1 MEYLAY
7 NYGEQDT
14 FQGIA
19 NAFGITVSELMRI
32 NNIHYPYP
40 EKPSDM
46 YNPSEQIKVPDTIT
60 GIITVEDKK
69 KPLENEV
76 MQSKGRPVPRD
87 MYMGGYSGVGA
98 ASQYKC
104 YLEIFGLTPSIVYF
118 PCFPES
124 VSDTSTSNFAEMNP
138 LGRSEPF
145 QIYQNSGP
153 REVSVSF
160 TMHKEMAH
168 TTPIE
173 ALVNAVKATTYP
185 LGSRNAT
192 STFNYSS
199 SNGID
204 IVPKV
209 HLVIGRSIDITGVIK
224 GSVGIKWYGPIN
236 KFDRYSMV
244 DLDFTVTE
252 CTGDPKTAG
261 RVANWDGDFSWI
273 EDWNR

>member
-1 MEYLAY
+1 MAYLAY
-7 NYGEQDT
+7 NYSKQET
-14 FQGIA
+14 FQEIA
-19 NAFGITVSELMRI
+19 NAFGVTLSQLMKI
-32 NNIHYPYP
+32 NNIKPPYP
-40 EKPSDM
+40 MRPSDLDD
-46 YNPSEQIKVPDTIT
+46 PSEQIKVPDVLT
-60 GIITVEDKK
+60 GNESVENRKNPLRDEFMEIQKK
-69 KPLENEV
+69 
-76 MQSKGRPVPRD
+76 PVPRD
-87 MYMGGYSGVGA
+87 IYMGGYSGVGV
-98 ASQYKC
+98 ASQHKC

-124 VSDTSTSNFAEMNP
+124 VSDTSTANFSEMNP
-138 LGRSEPF
+138 IGRSEPF

-160 TMHKEMAH
+160 TMHKEMVH

-185 LGSRNAT
+185 LGSRNAS
-192 STFNYSS
+192 STFNYSTA
-199 SNGID
+199 NGID

-224 GSVGIKWYGPIN
+224 GSVGIKWYGTIN
-236 KFDRYSMV
+236 KFDRYNMV

-261 RVANWDGDFSWI
+261 RVANWDGDYSWI